1 MKRISELSQL
11 EKRSPRHARHVHLVG
26 DECWFC
32 GADVDRSTKLAKTR
46 VWLATL
52 AAVAAGHLDVMHGDY
67 GENVC
72 PACAERLVGPNWP
85 MVALASAGTR
95 AK

>member
-1 MKRISELSQL
+1 MAQ
-11 EKRSPRHARHVHLVG
+11 
-26 DECWFC
+26 
-32 GADVDRSTKLAKTR
+32 TR

-52 AAVAAGHLDVMHGDY
+52 AAVAAGHLAVMHGDY
-67 GENVC
+67 GEEVC

-85 MVALASAGTR
+85 TVALAWAGTC

>member
-1 MKRISELSQL
+1 MPDSIIWN
-11 EKRSPRHARHVHLVG
+11 
-26 DECWFC
+26 ECWFC
-32 GADVDRSTKLAKTR
+32 GADVEHSTELAKTR

-85 MVALASAGTR
+85 TVALAWADYLGQVTV
-95 AK
+95 A